1 MIQFTKFSRF
11 MAIAACMA
19 MGWLSCNP
27 LSAWQSVP
35 AGMGAQQPVPRN
47 VSQRYT
53 PRYMRPAAGNMAGQ
67 PAPEGNYP
75 VRMTGYGR
83 PIPQEV
89 VEPMMEEGQIVEE
102 GFTDASYFDE
112 GYASSGDDCGCG
124 RCPTCLGGNE
134 SDCYNCG
141 PAVDC
146 RDCGVP
152 DDCWMKGLGGILCNS
167 EYFFGAQGFKN
178 QVFRG
183 QTANLNPENCGFGLH
198 AGFNSG
204 LPLYW
209 LTCGLVSGQI
219 GANVVHSNF
228 EDGFLASGDRQ
239 QTFFTA
245 GLFRRVDYGL
255 QFGAVVDILS
265 EDWVTEFEVAQMRS
279 ELSWVWSG
287 GANIGFRWHAN
298 IQDDF
303 ETVGDVEL
311 NGIQT
316 IDNYRLFYRYAC
328 CEGGYAE
335 AFYGRT
341 DEQHSLY
348 GVDFDLPISASLA
361 LQTGLT
367 YMQPDDDLVFS
378 DNEAWNLFL
387 GISFRPRGRDWYDF
401 YHRPLF
407 DVADNGSM
415 ILSRN

>member
-1 MIQFTKFSRF
+1 MFQFTRISRL
-11 MAIAACMA
+11 MTSAACLA
-19 MGWLSCNP
+19 VVWLPCSQ
-27 LSAWQSVP
+27 LDARQSVP
-35 AGMGAQQPVPRN
+35 AGMGGQEPVPRA

-53 PRYMRPAAGNMAGQ
+53 PRHMRPTSGNMPVQTAQ
-67 PAPEGNYP
+67 RGNYP
-75 VRMTGYGR
+75 VERTGYGR
-83 PIPQEV
+83 PVTQEV
-89 VEPMMEEGQIVEE
+89 IEPAAESAQVVEE
-102 GFTDASYFDE
+102 GFTSHEYFDD
-112 GYASSGDDCGCG
+112 GYEIAGDDYGCG
-124 RCPTCLGGNE
+124 RCPTCLGG
-134 SDCYNCG
+134 SQADCYNCG

-167 EYFFGAQGFKN
+167 EYFFGAHGFKN
-178 QVFRG
+178 QLFRG
-183 QTANLNPENCGFGLH
+183 QTANFNQDNCGFGLH
-198 AGFNSG
+198 TGFNSG

-228 EDGFLASGDRQ
+228 EDGFLALGDRQ

-255 QFGAVVDILS
+255 QFGAVVDVLS
-265 EDWVTEFEVAQMRS
+265 EDWITEFDVAQMRS
-279 ELSWVWSG
+279 ELSWVWAG
-287 GANIGFRWHAN
+287 GSTLGFRWNAN

-303 ETVGDVEL
+303 ERIGDVEL
-311 NGIQT
+311 NGVQA
-316 IDNYRLFYRYAC
+316 IDNYRLFYRFAC

-341 DEQHSLY
+341 DERHSLY
-348 GVDFDLPISASLA
+348 GVDFDLPISERMA

-367 YMQPDDDLVFS
+367 YMQPDDNLVFS
-378 DNEAWNLFL
+378 DNEAWNIFL

-415 ILSRN
+415 IISRR